1 MLFLSFFLMLGI
13 SSCRSSKQVEME
25 YSGTVDT
32 EISEASA
39 SQSTDDILS
48 LINSSSEFDI
58 SGITVD
64 FFPPDPEHP
73 DARAAPKSLTIENV
87 KAKENTDA
95 TTHQMTS
102 VQETDTV
109 NVNLRQSSAST
120 QYSRSDTD
128 LLRPADWVIFFS
140 IFAAVIILTIL
151 IILKLK
157 RRYDSLL

>member
-1 MLFLSFFLMLGI
+1 MLFLFFSLMLGI

-64 FFPPDPEHP
+64 FF
-73 DARAAPKSLTIENV
+73 
-87 KAKENTDA
+87 
-95 TTHQMTS
+95 
-102 VQETDTV
+102 
-109 NVNLRQSSAST
+109 
-120 QYSRSDTD
+120 
-128 LLRPADWVIFFS
+128 LLIPNIRMQGQPLS
-140 IFAAVIILTIL
+140 H
-151 IILKLK
+151 
-157 RRYDSLL
+157 